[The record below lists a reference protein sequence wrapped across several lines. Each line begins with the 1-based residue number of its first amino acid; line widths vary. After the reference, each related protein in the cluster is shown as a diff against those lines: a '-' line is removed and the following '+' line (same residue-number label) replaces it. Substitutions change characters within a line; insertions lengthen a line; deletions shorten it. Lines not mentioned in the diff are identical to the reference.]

1 MPAAPSDRVIAA
13 LVFLNLALQVIDGVA
28 TWLGLQ
34 LGFREGNPLI
44 ASAIG
49 RWGTT
54 SALLLFKLEACACL
68 LAVWTLRRSRLAGPA
83 LVFSA
88 TTYLACSVAPWSLAL
103 SAYLVSYIAS

>member
-1 MPAAPSDRVIAA
+1 MDAGPSDRIVGA
-13 LVFLNLALQVIDGVA
+13 LVIVNLLLQVVDGAA
-28 TWLGLQ
+28 TWIGIQ
-34 LGFREGNPLI
+34 LGFTEGNPLI

-54 SALLLFKLEACACL
+54 SALVFFKLEACACL
-68 LAVWTLRRSRLAGPA
+68 LAVWYLRRSRLAGPA

-103 SAYLVSYIAS
+103 SGYLLSYIAS